1 MIRAFL
7 FDIGN
12 VIVRFDFSRAIR
24 AVAALSDV
32 ADEAAALQRIDEVK
46 LVYEDGRMSRDAFL
60 KEAFALLDYR
70 GTREEFI
77 AAWQD
82 IFWPNEPMHTLI
94 RSLHGRYPIHL
105 LSNTNDI
112 HVEGLFRD
120 FDVFKCV
127 TTGVYSHEV
136 RASKPHPRIYEIA
149 CEKCGI
155 DPATTF
161 FIDDLAANI
170 EAARAAGFQGHH
182 YHHDRH
188 DALLADLRSAGIE
201 QVSISPCH

>member
-1 MIRAFL
+1 MIQSFL

-12 VIVRFDFSRAIR
+12 VIVRFDFTRALR
-24 AVAALSDV
+24 AVASLSD
-32 ADEAAALQRIDEVK
+32 APDEAAVLQRIDAVK
-46 LVYEDGRMSRDAFL
+46 LVYEDGQMTRDAFL
-60 KEAFALLDYR
+60 REAFALLKYR
-70 GTREEFI
+70 GTREQFI

-82 IFWPNEPMHTLI
+82 IFWANEPMHALI
-94 RSLHGRYPIHL
+94 RSLHGRFPIHL
-105 LSNTNDI
+105 LSNTNDM

-120 FDVFKCV
+120 FDVFGCI

-136 RASKPHPRIYEIA
+136 QASKPDPRIYAIA

-155 DPATTF
+155 EPATTF

-170 EAARAAGFQGHH
+170 EAARAAGFQAHH

-188 DALLADLRSAGIE
+188 QALLDELQAAGVVTE
-201 QVSISPCH
+201 S

>member
-1 MIRAFL
+1 MIQSFL

-12 VIVRFDFSRAIR
+12 VIVRFDFTRALR
-24 AVAALSDV
+24 AVASLSD
-32 ADEAAALQRIDEVK
+32 APDEAAVLQRIDAVK
-46 LVYEDGRMSRDAFL
+46 LVYEDGQMTRDAFL
-60 KEAFALLDYR
+60 REAFALLKYR
-70 GTREEFI
+70 GTREQFI

-82 IFWPNEPMHTLI
+82 IFWANEPMHALI
-94 RSLHGRYPIHL
+94 RSLHGRFPIHL
-105 LSNTNDI
+105 LSNTNDM

-120 FDVFKCV
+120 FDVFGCI

-136 RASKPHPRIYEIA
+136 QASKPDPRIYAIA

-155 DPATTF
+155 EPATTF

-170 EAARAAGFQGHH
+170 EAARAAGFQAHH

-188 DALLADLRSAGIE
+188 QALLDELQAAGVVTE
-201 QVSISPCH
+201 P

>member
-1 MIRAFL
+1 MIHAFL

-12 VIVRFDFSRAIR
+12 VIVRFDFTRALR
-24 AVAALSDV
+24 AVAALSDTP
-32 ADEAAALQRIDEVK
+32 DDAAALQRIDAVK
-46 LVYEDGRMSRDAFL
+46 LVYEDGRMTRDAFL
-60 KEAFALLDYR
+60 HEAFALLKYR
-70 GTREEFI
+70 GTREQFI

-82 IFWPNEPMHTLI
+82 IFWPNEPMHALI
-94 RSLHGRYPIHL
+94 RSLHGRFPIHL
-105 LSNTNDI
+105 LSNTNDM

-120 FDVFKCV
+120 FDVFGCV

-136 RASKPHPRIYEIA
+136 QASKPDPRIYAIA

-155 DPATTF
+155 EPATTF

-170 EAARAAGFQGHH
+170 DAARAAGFQAHH

-188 DALLADLRSAGIE
+188 QALLDDLRDAGGVTE
-201 QVSISPCH
+201 P

>member
-1 MIRAFL
+1 MIHAFL

-12 VIVRFDFSRAIR
+12 VIVRFDFTRALR
-24 AVAALSDV
+24 AVAALSEV
-32 ADEAAALQRIDEVK
+32 TDEAAVLQRIDAVK
-46 LVYEDGRMSRDAFL
+46 LTYEDGQITRDAFL
-60 KEAFALLDYR
+60 QEAFALLKYR
-70 GTREEFI
+70 GTREQFV

-82 IFWPNEPMHTLI
+82 IFWPNEPMHALI

-105 LSNTNDI
+105 LSNTNDM

-120 FDVFKCV
+120 FDIFQCV

-136 RASKPHPRIYEIA
+136 AASKPDPRIYTIA

-170 EAARAAGFQGHH
+170 EAARKAGFQAHH

-188 DALLADLRSAGIE
+188 EALLDDLRTAGAL
-201 QVSISPCH
+201 

>member
-1 MIRAFL
+1 MIHAFL

-12 VIVRFDFSRAIR
+12 VIVRFDFTRALR

-32 ADEAAALQRIDEVK
+32 TDEAAALQRIDAVK
-46 LVYEDGRMSRDAFL
+46 LTYEDGQITRDAFL
-60 KEAFALLDYR
+60 KEAFALLNYR
-70 GTREEFI
+70 GTREQFI

-82 IFWPNEPMHTLI
+82 IFWANEPMHALI

-105 LSNTNDI
+105 LSNTNDM

-120 FDVFKCV
+120 FDIFQCV

-136 RASKPHPRIYEIA
+136 AASKPNPRIYAIA

-170 EAARAAGFQGHH
+170 ETARKAGFQAHH

-188 DALLADLRSAGIE
+188 EALLDDLRTAGAL
-201 QVSISPCH
+201 

>member
-12 VIVRFDFSRAIR
+12 VIVRFDFTRALR
-24 AVAALSDV
+24 AVASLSDV
-32 ADEAAALQRIDEVK
+32 PDEAAVLQRIDAVK
-46 LVYEDGRMSRDAFL
+46 LIYEDGRMSREAFL
-60 KEAFALLDYR
+60 REAFALLKYR
-70 GTREEFI
+70 GTREQFI

-82 IFWPNEPMHTLI
+82 IFWANEPMHALI
-94 RSLHGRYPIHL
+94 RSLHGRFPIHL

-120 FDVFKCV
+120 FDVFGCV

-136 RASKPHPRIYEIA
+136 QASKPDPRIYAIA

-155 DPATTF
+155 EPKTTF

-170 EAARAAGFQGHH
+170 EAARTAGFQTHH

-188 DALLADLRSAGIE
+188 AALLNDLQAVGVVTGS
-201 QVSISPCH
+201 